1 MQELLA
7 QYPGTGDMPTLP
19 FFLGGD
25 HELPLVI
32 SFDATGFGTQQL
44 NTISVR
50 NPYLSASAT
59 LLRTFGL
66 GNCSDDRVGTTSL
79 LGPNLPFINKLISL
93 KDMAD
98 AKARCIECE
107 VNGEKISV
115 APRVFVVTDVS
126 ALRHTEH
133 LAASGWCACSRDF
146 ALRRTPTVKPTTV
159 P

>member
-1 MQELLA
+1 M
-7 QYPGTGDMPTLP
+7 
-19 FFLGGD
+19 
-25 HELPLVI
+25 
-32 SFDATGFGTQQL
+32 
-44 NTISVR
+44 R

-115 APRVFVVTDVS
+115 APASSWSPTSRRFGTPS
-126 ALRHTEH
+126 TWPRRAGAPAAAILRC
-133 LAASGWCACSRDF
+133 GG
-146 ALRRTPTVKPTTV
+146 RRR
-159 P
+159 